1 MKTIWDR
8 LETYQINNQGK
19 VELPLVNNETGETK
33 VFEDMDQYVEWKK
46 ETTNKLK
53 SEIKAKLNPMEY
65 YLTQYKKTERPYT
78 GDYWD
83 VNTPGIYSCKCC
95 TQRIF
100 R

>member
-19 VELPLVNNETGETK
+19 VELPLVNDENNETK
-33 VFEDMDQYVEWKK
+33 VFDNMELYLKWKE
-46 ETTNKLK
+46 ETISKLK
-53 SEIKAKLNPMEY
+53 SDIKAKLNPMEY
-65 YLTQYKKTERPYT
+65 YMTQFKGTERPYT

-83 VNTPGIYSCKCC
+83 VMTPGIYSCKTC
-95 TQRIF
+95 TQRLF